1 MKTRFGYIATLAMV
15 MAVAIGGC
23 NSELDG
29 LVPDLTEDNGG
40 ASHCTDGEMRCYAP
54 SDIHTLAKVERCV
67 GGEWKFAEN
76 CNAMRCNEKETG
88 CGSCI
93 KNEHTCINEDN
104 GIGKMMRCNEN
115 GELVAEASCGQSSCR
130 QDNQCGECINGKD
143 GKCDDEQYLTI
154 CQEGKYTTIECHDGY
169 TCASLKKCGCLK
181 NSTRCTNSEDDEI
194 GLFRTCVG
202 ESWDEGKK
210 CMNGSDYISC
220 GSDSKCGE
228 CLNGTQKCEFS
239 KDDAKSVVYVCK
251 DGQWEHLRTCNALV
265 ACNYD
270 KTDCVGGGS
279 SDKSKK

>member
-1 MKTRFGYIATLAMV
+1 MKARFGSIAMLTMAMI
-15 MAVAIGGC
+15 VAIVGC

-40 ASHCTDGEMRCYAP
+40 ASHCTDGEKRCYAS
-54 SDIHTLAKVERCV
+54 SDIHTLAHVEKCV
-67 GGEWKFAEN
+67 DGEWKFSEN
-76 CNAMRCNEKETG
+76 CNATRCNVKETG
-88 CGSCI
+88 CGTCI
-93 KNEHTCINEDN
+93 KDEQACINEDN
-104 GIGKMMRCNEN
+104 GIGKMMHCNEE

-143 GKCDDEQYLTI
+143 GTCDEEQRLKI

-181 NSTRCTNSEDDEI
+181 NSTQCTNSEDDEI

-202 ESWDEGKK
+202 ESWDDGEK
-210 CMNGSDYISC
+210 CMKGNDYLSC
-220 GSDSKCGE
+220 ESDSKCGE

-239 KDDAKSVVYVCK
+239 KDGMRHVVYKCK
-251 DGQWEHLRTCNALV
+251 DGKRKRLRDCL
-265 ACNYD
+265 ACNFD
-270 KTDCVGGGS
+270 KTDCAGGGS

>member
-15 MAVAIGGC
+15 MAVAIVGC

-40 ASHCTDGEMRCYAP
+40 ALHCTDGERRCNAP
-54 SDIHTLAKVERCV
+54 RDIHTLATVEKCV
-67 GGEWKFAEN
+67 GGEWKFSEN
-76 CNAMRCNEKETG
+76 CNATRCNAKKTG
-88 CGSCI
+88 CGTCI
-93 KNEHTCINEDN
+93 KGEQACINEDN
-104 GIGKMMRCNEN
+104 GIGKMMHCNEE

-143 GKCDDEQYLTI
+143 DTCDEEPRLTI

-181 NSTRCTNSEDDEI
+181 NSTLCTNSEDDEI

-202 ESWDEGKK
+202 ESWDDGEK
-210 CMNGSDYISC
+210 CMKGNDYLSC
-220 GSDSKCGE
+220 ESDSKCGE

-239 KDDAKSVVYVCK
+239 KDGMRSVAYKCK
-251 DGQWEHLRTCNALV
+251 DGKWEHLHNCL
-265 ACNYD
+265 ACNFD